1 MQIRRPHQINGDNPS
16 EPKHRFFVQSQ
27 SSDWQALTSRQTKTK
42 KPLKLSGL
50 FKIQKKIKL
59 T

>member
-1 MQIRRPHQINGDNPS
+1 SKNSCAFFIETLEIGVPKSMTRP
-16 EPKHRFFVQSQ
+16 
-27 SSDWQALTSRQTKTK
+27 TKTK
-42 KPLKLSGL
+42 KPLKNSGL

>member
-1 MQIRRPHQINGDNPS
+1 MAIIHLNLNID
-16 EPKHRFFVQSQ
+16 FFVQSQ

>member
-1 MQIRRPHQINGDNPS
+1 MNGDNPS